1 MSAVY
6 QRVSQDQFHDENKIY
21 TNGQI
26 EWVRVYFKIALT
38 THTIY
43 YNIPI
48 QWTITRFLK
57 KIHMW
62 IMTDFEHLNEDHAT
76 FVIETGQD
84 LGEEAPC
91 LQPDDNA
98 TFKEIFILTEKWP
111 SFYVEVTAEGRSGL
125 LVVY

>member
-1 MSAVY
+1 MY
-6 QRVSQDQFHDENKIY
+6 TRVSQEQFHDENKIY
-21 TNGQI
+21 TNGEI

-48 QWTITRFLK
+48 HWTITRFLK

-62 IMTDFEHLNEDHAT
+62 IMTDFEHLNEDNAT

-84 LGEEAPC
+84 LAEEAPC

-98 TFKEIFILTEKWP
+98 TFKDIFTARGIWP
-111 SFYVEVTAEGRSGL
+111 SFYVDVTPEGRSGL
-125 LVVY
+125 VVNY